1 MHSDIAKVKHNL
13 QCVGGTSEGQQ
24 GGLWLFHAGQ
34 RLQALGPSPQRGPGR
49 AEPLRGR
56 GLLAVPPLSC
66 MGTDSILDSVLL
78 RVQGPRLLRQ
88 VLNQDSLQTS

>member
-24 GGLWLFHAGQ
+24 GGLWP

-49 AEPLRGR
+49 AELLRGR
-56 GLLAVPPLSC
+56 GLLAMPPLSC
-66 MGTDSILDSVLL
+66 SGTESILDSVLL

-88 VLNQDSLQTS
+88 VLNLDSLQTS